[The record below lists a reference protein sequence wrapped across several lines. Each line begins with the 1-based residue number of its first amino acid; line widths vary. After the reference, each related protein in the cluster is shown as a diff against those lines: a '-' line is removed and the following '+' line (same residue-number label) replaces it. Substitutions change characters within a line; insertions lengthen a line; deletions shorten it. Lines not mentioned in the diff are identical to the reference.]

1 MNQIQQ
7 TSDKKVV
14 PPYLSVAKLE
24 KLFDLLSTRSL
35 SRITSSDLV
44 ARGFSKQDSF
54 LAIQTLKFLGLLSL
68 DGKTT
73 EKMRLFAMRGSEKT
87 EKLQNILRESYKK
100 IFETVPSAEK
110 LTKDELYDELM
121 ANYGISQRLAKPAVL
136 TFLWLCLKFGLETSE
151 GIVSRPRNK
160 AEGGYGEKKNQKSD
174 PALQKSNETIKDDV
188 IDNSYFSMNIS
199 TTGIRISF
207 PKDERVE
214 DAIIS
219 GDFSDARL
227 KIIEFAKKVGL
238 MSESKDSE
246 IQSESV

>member
-110 LTKDELYDELM
+110 LTKDELYGNHFILIL
-121 ANYGISQRLAKPAVL
+121 NHRLLSLNGKETPITVLPYRFEYQAEKP
-136 TFLWLCLKFGLETSE
+136 
-151 GIVSRPRNK
+151 
-160 AEGGYGEKKNQKSD
+160 
-174 PALQKSNETIKDDV
+174 
-188 IDNSYFSMNIS
+188 
-199 TTGIRISF
+199 
-207 PKDERVE
+207 PK
-214 DAIIS
+214 I
-219 GDFSDARL
+219 
-227 KIIEFAKKVGL
+227 
-238 MSESKDSE
+238 
-246 IQSESV
+246 